1 MNNYMDYFNSPEE
14 FIRVL
19 VTSRSKYSVIHRDG
33 LIWIAEHFYGIEIS
47 RNTTK
52 SKILDLILEKTS
64 LEEFTEHLNC
74 GVRSGS
80 FQQKFGIDHKD
91 VKRMA
96 RLGFIQVTGSERVK
110 LYGKYCDVDLYS
122 VFDYFRLTKEAV
134 AKWLAEN
141 PKGTK
146 QQPKKGSVSL

>member
-1 MNNYMDYFNSPEE
+1 MSDYMDCFKSPEE
-14 FIRVL
+14 FIHVL
-19 VTSRSKYSVIHRDG
+19 VTSRSKYSVINRDG
-33 LIWIAEHFYGIEIS
+33 LIHIAKHFYGIEIG

-64 LEEFTEHLNC
+64 LEEFTGHLNC

-80 FQQKFGIDHKD
+80 FQQKFGVDHKD

-96 RLGFIQVTGSERVK
+96 RLGFIQVTGSERVR
-110 LYGKYCDVDLYS
+110 LYDKYCDVDLYS
-122 VFDYFRLTKEAV
+122 VFDYFLLTKEAV
-134 AKWLAEN
+134 DKWLAEN

-146 QQPKKGSVSL
+146 TAAKK